1 MVNKISIRVVEKARF
16 TSYLKKA
23 QEYYDIMIYAASQ
36 NKWNAS
42 ALNAIHCGISAA
54 DALLVRFFGIRS
66 ISKDHEDVVRLL
78 MEKFGEEHD
87 LQHCGHLAKIL
98 SQKSQVE
105 YDDKLFDQK
114 SAGNIIKNA
123 ERFFDWVKSKLE
135 EYNSKFNNY

>member
-1 MVNKISIRVVEKARF
+1 MANKIPVRVSEKAKY

-23 QEYYDIMIYAASQ
+23 QEYYDLMIYASSQ

-42 ALNAIHCGISAA
+42 SLNAIHCGISAA
-54 DALLVRFFGIRS
+54 DALLVKFFGIRS

-78 MEKFGEEHD
+78 MEKFGEEQD
-87 LQHCGHLAKIL
+87 LQQCGHLAKIL
-98 SQKSQVE
+98 GQKSHVE

-135 EYNSKFNNY
+135 A

>member
-1 MVNKISIRVVEKARF
+1 MVNKIPVRVVEKVNH

-23 QEYYDIMIYAASQ
+23 QEYYDTMIYTASQ

-42 ALNAIHCGISAA
+42 SLNAIHCGISAA
-54 DALLVRFFGIRS
+54 DALLVKFFGIRS

-87 LQHCGHLAKIL
+87 LQQCGHLAKIL
-98 SQKSQVE
+98 SQKSHVE
-105 YDDKLFDQK
+105 YDDKLFDRK

-123 ERFFDWVKSKLE
+123 ERFFDWVKSKLGT
-135 EYNSKFNNY
+135 